1 MIVDRGLL
9 VLEQRCNVNSITEA
23 IYAAFFE
30 AGEFDGQADID
41 AEVFMNTLERHGYTI
56 VPTEELRFE

>member
-1 MIVDRGLL
+1 
-9 VLEQRCNVNSITEA
+9 VNSVVEA

-30 AGEFDGQADID
+30 AGEFDGHADVD
-41 AEVFMNTLERHGYTI
+41 AEVFLNTLERFGYTI

>member
-1 MIVDRGLL
+1 
-9 VLEQRCNVNSITEA
+9 VNSITEA